1 MPQFLISDSDLKNFY
16 DCIKGYGEISDALL
30 LLSKPLDE
38 ELPRERVYEDV
49 LILTLTD
56 EQVEELVTSI
66 AEESDSASIMVVLA
80 RSVKSGLAV
89 RAEEA
94 SSEDDE
100 ELERVPYEEMH
111 LIDLL
116 DEDDDAWNPGDFGH
130 PLNADGSPRQ
140 AKRIEGYCVS
150 CKTLRVFDGF
160 IKIAES
166 GNSLVNGACPVCNT
180 RMSKTLER

>member
-1 MPQFLISDSDLKNFY
+1 MPQFLMRDSDLKNIY

-38 ELPRERVYEDV
+38 ELPRERVYNDC

-56 EQVEELVTSI
+56 DQVEELVTSI
-66 AEESDSASIMVVLA
+66 AEENDSASIMVVLA

-89 RAEEA
+89 RGEED
-94 SSEDDE
+94 SS
-100 ELERVPYEEMH
+100 
-111 LIDLL
+111 
-116 DEDDDAWNPGDFGH
+116 DEDDDEDEDEDDDEEWNPGDFGH
-130 PLNADGSPRQ
+130 PLNADGTPRQ

-150 CKTLRVFDGF
+150 CKALRTFDGF
-160 IKIAES
+160 IVIAPS

-180 RMSKTLER
+180 RMSKTVQ

>member
-1 MPQFLISDSDLKNFY
+1 MPQFLISDADLKNFY

-38 ELPRERVYEDV
+38 ELPRERVYNDV

-56 EQVEELVTSI
+56 DQVEELVTSI
-66 AEESDSASIMVVLA
+66 ADESDSASIMVILA
-80 RSVKSGLAV
+80 RSVKKGLAE
-89 RAEEA
+89 RSEED
-94 SSEDDE
+94 SDD
-100 ELERVPYEEMH
+100 
-111 LIDLL
+111 
-116 DEDDDAWNPGDFGH
+116 DEDDDEDDDWNPGDFGH

-140 AKRIEGYCVS
+140 AMRIEGYCVS

-180 RMSKTLER
+180 RMSKTV

>member
-38 ELPRERVYEDV
+38 ELPRERVYNDV

-56 EQVEELVTSI
+56 DQVEELVTSI
-66 AEESDSASIMVVLA
+66 AEENDSASIMVILA
-80 RSVKSGLAV
+80 RSVKNGLAV
-89 RAEEA
+89 RGEED
-94 SSEDDE
+94 SSDDE
-100 ELERVPYEEMH
+100 E
-111 LIDLL
+111 DD
-116 DEDDDAWNPGDFGH
+116 DEDDDDEEDWNPGDFGH
-130 PLNADGSPRQ
+130 PLNADGTPRQ

-160 IKIAES
+160 IRIAES

>member
-1 MPQFLISDSDLKNFY
+1 MPQFLIRDSDLKNFY

-38 ELPRERVYEDV
+38 ELPRERVYNDI

-56 EQVEELVTSI
+56 DQVEELVTSI
-66 AEESDSASIMVVLA
+66 AEENDSASIMVVLA
-80 RSVKSGLAV
+80 RSVKNGLAV
-89 RAEEA
+89 RGEED
-94 SSEDDE
+94 SSDEDDE
-100 ELERVPYEEMH
+100 
-111 LIDLL
+111 D
-116 DEDDDAWNPGDFGH
+116 DEDDDEDWNPGDFGH
-130 PLNADGSPRQ
+130 PLNADGTPRQ

-160 IKIAES
+160 IRIAES

-180 RMSKTLER
+180 RMSKTLEQ

>member
-1 MPQFLISDSDLKNFY
+1 MPQFLIRDADLKNFY

-38 ELPRERVYEDV
+38 ELPRERVYNDCM
-49 LILTLTD
+49 ILTLTD
-56 EQVEELVTSI
+56 DQVEELVTCI

-89 RAEEA
+89 RGEED
-94 SSEDDE
+94 SSDDDDDDDDDDE
-100 ELERVPYEEMH
+100 
-111 LIDLL
+111 D
-116 DEDDDAWNPGDFGH
+116 WNPGDFGH
-130 PLNADGSPRQ
+130 PLNADGTPRQ

-150 CKTLRVFDGF
+150 CKALRVFDGF
-160 IKIAES
+160 IRIAES

-180 RMSKTLER
+180 RMTKTV

>member
-1 MPQFLISDSDLKNFY
+1 LPQFLIRDSDLKNFY

-38 ELPRERVYEDV
+38 ELPRERVYNDV

-56 EQVEELVTSI
+56 DQVEELVTSI
-66 AEESDSASIMVVLA
+66 AEENDSASIMVILA
-80 RSVKSGLAV
+80 RSVKNGLAV
-89 RAEEA
+89 RGEED
-94 SSEDDE
+94 SSDDE
-100 ELERVPYEEMH
+100 EDDDE
-111 LIDLL
+111 
-116 DEDDDAWNPGDFGH
+116 DEDDDWNPGDFGH
-130 PLNADGSPRQ
+130 PLNADGTPRQ

-160 IKIAES
+160 IRIAES